1 MSFISDL
8 QVHNFRAIRDLHY
21 KPKKINIITGRNNTG
36 KTALLDA
43 IAINAS
49 GFIHLD
55 SAFSYE
61 PLTFVNVS
69 EQIAEITSNLNKIT
83 IFSSIK
89 ALEENQGDSISQE
102 IYNEAISNLL
112 SNKNPELKDI
122 FQNKEFQ
129 EEYLKL
135 ITEYLDFITITS
147 NFGQVVCQYF
157 KNGDIG
163 QKQYSDVIRKLIKK
177 CNKEKPMNR
186 ISIFRLTFPHIVY
199 LKEKNSNEIPKVVI
213 VNHEN
218 KLEFDDISEKE
229 LVVIEEFLK
238 ENNLVKG
245 LKRISQNDVVY
256 QRDGKLITLP
266 ITSHGDGFISLLNTV
281 RYLISAKD
289 GILVI
294 EEPEN
299 HMHPRYI
306 DIFISNIFSF
316 SQTLNVQV
324 FMSTHSIDLVRAALQ
339 YPNTDE
345 EKDMLLISKMTSDG
359 ETIEKF
365 DYTVKE
371 GLRVTEELYLD
382 LRGN

>member
-1 MSFISDL
+1 MSLISEL
-8 QVHNFRAIRDLHY
+8 RVHNFRAIRDLEY

-55 SAFSYE
+55 ANFSLK
-61 PLTFVNVS
+61 PLTFVTFS
-69 EQIAEITSNLNKIT
+69 EQIAEINSNLNSIT

-89 ALEENQGDSISQE
+89 ALEENQGDFISQE

-112 SNKNPELKDI
+112 SNKNPELKEI
-122 FQNKEFQ
+122 FQNKSFQ

-157 KNGDIG
+157 KNGDNG
-163 QKQYSDVIRKLIKK
+163 QKQYYDATRKLIQKY
-177 CNKEKPMNR
+177 NKEKPVNR
-186 ISIFRLTFPHIVY
+186 VSIFRLAFPHIVY
-199 LKEKNSNEIPKVVI
+199 LKEKNSNEIPNVVV

-218 KLEFDDISEKE
+218 KLEFEDISEEE
-229 LVVIEEFLK
+229 LVVIEEFIK
-238 ENNLVKG
+238 ENNLVKD
-245 LKRISQNDVVY
+245 LKRLSQSEVVY
-256 QRDGKLITLP
+256 QRGEKLVTLP
-266 ITSHGDGFISLLNTV
+266 ISSHGDGFIALLNTI

-289 GILVI
+289 GILLI

-306 DIFISNIFSF
+306 DVFITNIFLF
-316 SQTLNVQV
+316 CQKLNVQV
-324 FMSTHSIDLVRAALQ
+324 FMSTHSIDLVRASLQ
-339 YPNTDE
+339 YPNTNE
-345 EKDMLLISKMTSDG
+345 EKDLLLISKMTSDG
-359 ETIEKF
+359 ENIEKF
-365 DYTVKE
+365 DYTVDE